1 MILILGLFDL
11 FERRRSLEDYI
22 HRLRELW
29 EEEFDIL
36 LSIAGYYLDKGEH
49 ENAMEY
55 LEKAFKVAVE
65 LDDKELEAIVLDFM
79 GDVYLDKR
87 EMGIAIEYF
96 KEAFKVYSS
105 IKSPRK
111 AEMKEKISEVEKM
124 KEAIEMAELHKK
136 LEETSKVPEPEK
148 LEVDIDK
155 ILPKLR
161 TLLGRL
167 ESVYEPPGGTI
178 EELKEALDI
187 ATAINDEL
195 GEASILLSLGSRSF
209 EDKNYDD
216 AFNYFERAAEIF
228 DKRDD
233 KMSLGIVNVFLGVI
247 YFIKGNEEEALEN
260 FKSAIELFRDS
271 DDSKASKV
279 VVDICRLLYRVKG

>member
-1 MILILGLFDL
+1 MISILGLFDL
-11 FERRRSLEDYI
+11 FGRGRSLEDYI
-22 HRLRELW
+22 RRLQELW

-36 LSIAGYYLDKGEH
+36 LSIAGYYLDEGEH

-65 LDDKELEAIVLDFM
+65 MDDKELEAVVLDFM

-87 EMGIAIEYF
+87 EMDIAIEYF
-96 KEAFKVYSS
+96 KEAFKIYSS

-136 LEETSKVPEPEK
+136 FEETPKIFEPGK

-155 ILPKLR
+155 IIPKLR

-167 ESVYEPPGGTI
+167 ESEYKPSEGTI

-187 ATAINDEL
+187 ATAINDES
-195 GEASILLSLGSRSF
+195 GEASILLTLGTRSF

-228 DKRDD
+228 AKKGN
-233 KMSLGIVNVFLGVI
+233 KMPLGVVNVFLGVI
-247 YFIKGNEEEALEN
+247 HFIKGNEEEALEN
-260 FKSAIELFRDS
+260 FRNAIKLFGSS
-271 DDSKASKV
+271 DDSKASRLV
-279 VVDICRLLYRVKG
+279 ADICRLLYRVKG